1 MSGVTGMDFASMAAN
16 FSPYVGLAV
25 ILYAIRQTERVSNK
39 YIPIVAIVLG
49 VLYSFWESGGASP
62 GATLEGLKYALLGIG
77 TVAGV
82 KYSIE
87 NKTKK

>member
-1 MSGVTGMDFASMAAN
+1 VNGVTVMDFAGMAAN